1 MMKTG
6 SGCGIMPLCAS
17 CGVSMQWGVWR
28 GLLII
33 AWYVHFDVVFARIK
47 VSKLHLVWKFHLPAF
62 KKKVPT
68 DYTCSEL

>member
-1 MMKTG
+1 
-6 SGCGIMPLCAS
+6 
-17 CGVSMQWGVWR
+17 MQWGVWR

-62 KKKVPT
+62 LSSDVIKLVR
-68 DYTCSEL
+68 